1 MKYFAVLGVQPIREK
16 LQHGTGKYTV
26 ASFVQYKQ
34 TRTQEACT
42 CVAETWVGWNTF
54 ISVSKR
60 DVFIDHFH
68 KWRLLLHSFVLM
80 LIRPTALVLK
90 QIFF

>member
-1 MKYFAVLGVQPIREK
+1 MKYFAVLGVQPIRKK

-26 ASFVQYKQ
+26 ASFVQFKQ

-42 CVAETWVGWNTF
+42 RVAETWVGWNTF

-60 DVFIDHFH
+60 DVFMH
-68 KWRLLLHSFVLM
+68 
-80 LIRPTALVLK
+80 ALKCQLK
-90 QIFF
+90 RRSCCSCYR

>member
-16 LQHGTGKYTV
+16 LQDGTGKYTV

-42 CVAETWVGWNTF
+42 RVAETWVGWNTF
-54 ISVSKR
+54 ISASKR
-60 DVFIDHFH
+60 DVFTH
-68 KWRLLLHSFVLM
+68 
-80 LIRPTALVLK
+80 ALKCQLK
-90 QIFF
+90 RRNCCSCYR

>member
-42 CVAETWVGWNTF
+42 RVAETWVGWNTF

-60 DVFIDHFH
+60 DVYARTHMSAQET
-68 KWRLLLHSFVLM
+68 KLLQLPMSAAVSD
-80 LIRPTALVLK
+80 
-90 QIFF
+90 